1 MSSTSAKTESERRV
15 RETGAASM
23 RAVFERAGFAYAE
36 PPLLQPADVF
46 LDRSGEDI
54 RRRLYVFTDP
64 GGQELCLRPDLTIP
78 TCRLYLEAGAAGE
91 ARYCYSGAVFR
102 FEPKGSGKP
111 TEVVQTGAE
120 YFGAKD
126 AEAADAEM
134 LALAAEAVKAAGLGT
149 FDIEMGDLALF
160 DALVDALDIPG
171 GWRTR
176 LKRHFWRPAYFKEL
190 VTRLAAGDE
199 GERGNERAGLLA
211 ALSALEEKSA
221 KSVIADVL
229 DLAKIA
235 PVGGR
240 SIAEIAERFLERAAD
255 ANAEPLSKETAGLID
270 AFLALK
276 LVPKDVAPRIRD
288 LTKAA
293 GISIEPQLAA
303 LERRFDLIAKK
314 GVDLSRARF
323 ETGFGR
329 TLEYYT
335 GFVFEL
341 RAAGK
346 GAEGAVAG
354 GGRYDGLLRSL
365 GAPARIPAV
374 GCAITLERLIGEA
387 RS

>member
-1 MSSTSAKTESERRV
+1 MSSTPDRNPA
-15 RETGAASM
+15 GASTAAM
-23 RAVFERAGFAYAE
+23 RDVFERAGFAPVE

-78 TCRLYLEAGAAGE
+78 TCRLYLEGVGSGE
-91 ARYCYSGAVFR
+91 AKYCYSGPVFR
-102 FEPKGSGKP
+102 FDPKGSG
-111 TEVVQTGAE
+111 EVVQTGAE
-120 YFGAKD
+120 FFGDRD

-134 LALAAEAVKAAGLGT
+134 LALAAEAVRAGGLSA

-160 DALVDALDIPG
+160 DALVDALDIPT

-176 LKRHFWRPAYFKEL
+176 LKRHFWRPRYFKEL
-190 VTRLAAGDE
+190 VQRLASDCSADE
-199 GERGNERAGLLA
+199 RSDEQAGLLA
-211 ALSALEEKSA
+211 ALNVLDEQSA

-255 ANAEPLSKETAGLID
+255 RSAAPLSKEVADLID
-270 AFLALK
+270 AFLSLK
-276 LVPKDVAPRIRD
+276 LAPRDAVKSIRD

-293 GISIEPQLAA
+293 GISIETPLTA
-303 LERRFDLIAKK
+303 LERRFQLIEKK

-323 ETGFGR
+323 GTGFGR

-341 RAAGK
+341 RRSGA

-354 GGRYDGLLRSL
+354 GGRYDGLLQSL
-365 GAPARIPAV
+365 GANRRIPAV
-374 GCAITLERLIGEA
+374 GCAITGADLSGEA
-387 RS
+387 VR

>member
-134 LALAAEAVKAAGLGT
+134 LALAAEAVKAAGLGI

>member
-1 MSSTSAKTESERRV
+1 
-15 RETGAASM
+15 M
-23 RAVFERAGFAYAE
+23 RAVFERAGFTDVE
-36 PPLLQPADVF
+36 PPLLQPANVF

-64 GGQELCLRPDLTIP
+64 GGQEICLRPDLTIP
-78 TCRLYLEAGAAGE
+78 TCRLYLEENGGAGQ
-91 ARYCYSGAVFR
+91 ARFCYSAAAFR
-102 FEPKGSGKP
+102 FEPQGSGKP
-111 TEVVQTGAE
+111 TEFVQTGAE
-120 YFGAKD
+120 FFGAKD
-126 AEAADAEM
+126 ADAADAEM
-134 LALAAEAVKAAGLGT
+134 LALAVDAVRAGGLEK

-190 VTRLAAGDE
+190 VARLATNGAT
-199 GERGNERAGLLA
+199 ERASERTGLLA
-211 ALSALEEKSA
+211 ALDALDEKNA
-221 KSVIADVL
+221 RSVIEDVL

-240 SIAEIAERFLERAAD
+240 SVAEIAERFLERAAD
-255 ANAEPLSKETAGLID
+255 QSAAPLSKETAKLID
-270 AFLALK
+270 TFLALSLK
-276 LVPKDVAPRIRD
+276 PQDVAKRIRD

-293 GISIEPQLAA
+293 GIKIEKQIGA
-303 LERRFDLIAKK
+303 LERRFELIEKK

-341 RAAGK
+341 RAK
-346 GAEGAVAG
+346 GAGADGVVAG
-354 GGRYDGLLRSL
+354 GGRYDGLLQSL
-365 GAPARIPAV
+365 GAPTRVPAV
-374 GCAITLERLIGEA
+374 GCAITLERLTAALASKG
-387 RS
+387 SPSK

>member
-1 MSSTSAKTESERRV
+1 
-15 RETGAASM
+15 M
-23 RAVFERAGFAYAE
+23 RAVFERAGFAPVE

-78 TCRLYLEAGAAGE
+78 TCRLYLEGAGKGE
-91 ARYCYSGAVFR
+91 AKFCYSGPVFR
-102 FEPKGSGKP
+102 FEPRGSGKP

-120 YFGAKD
+120 FFGGTD

-134 LALAAEAVKAAGLGT
+134 LALAADAVRAGGLSG

-160 DALVDALDIPG
+160 DALVDALDIPS

-176 LKRHFWRPAYFKEL
+176 LKRHFWRPDYFKEL
-190 VTRLAAGDE
+190 VARLAGHAGADE
-199 GERGNERAGLLA
+199 RADEQAGLLA
-211 ALSALEEKSA
+211 ALNVLDDKSA

-255 ANAEPLSKETAGLID
+255 RNAAPLSKETAGLID

-276 LVPKDVAPRIRD
+276 LAPKDVGRSIRD

-293 GISIEPQLAA
+293 GISIDKPLSA
-303 LERRFDLIAKK
+303 LERRFDLIDKK

-341 RAAGK
+341 RRSGA

-354 GGRYDGLLRSL
+354 GGRYDGLLQSL
-365 GAPARIPAV
+365 GAATRIPAV
-374 GCAITLERLIGEA
+374 GCAITGAALSAEA
-387 RS
+387 GR

>member
-15 RETGAASM
+15 RETGAASI

-276 LVPKDVAPRIRD
+276 LAPKDVAPRIRD

>member
-1 MSSTSAKTESERRV
+1 MSSTSAKTESERRA
-15 RETGAASM
+15 REAGAASM

-102 FEPKGSGKP
+102 FEPKGSGRP

-134 LALAAEAVKAAGLGT
+134 LALAAEAVKAGGLGT

-160 DALVDALDIPG
+160 DALVDALDIPA

-190 VTRLAAGDE
+190 VERLATTDE
-199 GERGNERAGLLA
+199 GERGAERAGLLA
-211 ALSALEEKSA
+211 ALSALDEASA

-240 SIAEIAERFLERAAD
+240 SIAEIAERFLEHAAD
-255 ANAEPLSKETAGLID
+255 ANAAPLSKETAGLID

-276 LVPKDVAPRIRD
+276 LASKDVAPRIRD

-354 GGRYDGLLRSL
+354 GGRYDGLLQSL